1 MARIKSLIA
10 ILLAL
15 VLLVSPTTSVFA
27 DGPEDPRPA
36 DGNNGHPWDDEA
48 VESDP
53 GPGDNDPNT
62 PGQSPVLA
70 DLPSVNVP
78 TSATSGSGAQLVAQL
93 MRSVVGSW
101 LRISEIK
108 LIKGEIVRRDR

>member
-15 VLLVSPTTSVFA
+15 ALLVSPTTSVFA

-48 VESDP
+48 VGSDP
-53 GPGDNDPNT
+53 NDPIT
-62 PGQSPVLA
+62 PGQSTVLGG
-70 DLPSVNVP
+70 LPAVNVP
-78 TSATSGSGAQLVAQL
+78 TSAASGSGAQLVAQL
-93 MRSVVGSW
+93 MRSIVGSW

-108 LIKGEIVRRDR
+108 VIKGKTVRRDR